1 MSIKPRDETT
11 SVVEEVLADIDS
23 VGRAGHEVLE
33 GECTSSIAVA
43 KGHRLETLWNHADNA
58 ALKEA
63 RKDPRVLRPG
73 DRLVVPPLRLTKHPI
88 ETERVNV
95 FVRKG
100 VPEHL
105 QLRFLD
111 HEGEPLANRAYRVE
125 VDGESREPAQ
135 TDEHGAL
142 ALSVPPRAKQAV
154 LHLRVAPA
162 DVPGLELLEPS
173 ALEQSFEIAIGRLE
187 PIESPRGGAQRLM
200 ALGYLEDAK
209 VDADR
214 FLEAVLEFQ
223 TAEGLETTGWY
234 DEATQQA
241 LLEAHET

>member
-1 MSIKPRDETT
+1 MSNKPRDETV
-11 SVVEEVLADIDS
+11 SEEVLADIEP
-23 VGRAGHEVLE
+23 VGEAGHEVLD

-43 KGHRLETLWNHADNA
+43 KGHLLETLWNHPDNA

-73 DRLVVPPLRLTKHPI
+73 DRVVVPPLRLAKHAIQI
-88 ETERVNV
+88 ERLNV

-111 HEGEPLANRAYRVE
+111 HEGKPLADRPYRVE
-125 VDGESREPAQ
+125 IDGEPGEPAK
-135 TDEHGAL
+135 TDEHGAI
-142 ALSVPPRAKQAV
+142 ALSVPALAKRAV
-154 LHLRVAPA
+154 LHLRVAPF
-162 DVPGLELLEPS
+162 DVPGLELLEPA
-173 ALEQSFEIAIGRLE
+173 ALEQELEIAIGRLE

-200 ALGYLEDAK
+200 SLGYLEDAE

-234 DEATQQA
+234 DEPTRKA